1 MKNITVQLA
10 QYKPLLK
17 WEPQLGDMIICHGWF
32 THSFGL
38 INAIDG
44 GVLSVVQAG
53 LPVLLLAMDELDF
66 EKNTK
71 KMSTSSIRQSR
82 AGKYAVLQNIA
93 NTQIWYI

>member
-10 QYKPLLK
+10 QYKPLAT
-17 WEPQLGDMIICHGWF
+17 WEPQLGDLIIQHGWF
-32 THSFGL
+32 THSFGI

-53 LPVLLLAMDELDF
+53 LPVLLLTMDELNI

-71 KMSTSSIRQSR
+71 KLSTSSMRQAR
-82 AGKYAVLQNIA
+82 PGKYAVLQNVA
-93 NTQIWYI
+93 NTQVWYI